1 MDFTDFGDL
10 AEDVLWGGL
19 SKDAHRQFM
28 SRCLVLAERGWG
40 KVSPNPMVGAVLVRG
55 GLVLDEGWHD
65 VFGGA
70 HAERMLFEG
79 LGSGQNED
87 FSDCILYVSLEPCAH
102 FGKTPPCA
110 NLILE
115 KGVGAVVV
123 GVLDPNPKVCGRGV
137 EILRA
142 AGVDVLVGVL
152 EDECRGLNP
161 MFWVNQLLG
170 RTAVVAK
177 WAETADGFMG
187 RIAEESSRLLP
198 TNPILSNEIELL
210 QNERLL
216 ISGEESGRW
225 VHWLRSGMDAILV
238 GVNTWNL
245 DQPKLNVRGLEVSKL
260 PIRIV
265 LDRRLRGEYSAEAVN
280 RSAAPLWVIY
290 DLNFLESDEAMGIR
304 ELQFKLLSEASGS
317 GKLVG
322 WGLELSEL
330 ESSNGNSDS
339 LNSVDR
345 ILQWLY
351 EAHGLGVIL
360 VEGGASILQSFLD
373 ADCVDELHILRNS
386 QMRLESGV
394 RSPNL
399 DRGKL
404 SRDADFGS
412 DEHWVWRR
420 DFGGRGIETEEGLN
434 SEFGILG
441 KEEGDLAE

>member
-210 QNERLL
+210 QHGRLL

-225 VHWLRSGMDAILV
+225 VHQLRSGMDAILV
-238 GVNTWNL
+238 GVNTWNF
-245 DQPKLNVRGLEVSKL
+245 DQPMLNVRGLEVSKQ

-420 DFGGRGIETEEGLN
+420 DFGGMGIETEEGLN

>member
-1 MDFTDFGDL
+1 
-10 AEDVLWGGL
+10 
-19 SKDAHRQFM
+19 M
-28 SRCLVLAERGWG
+28 SEGSLPVFEHEFWMRRCLALAERGWG
-40 KVSPNPMVGAVLVRG
+40 RVSPNPMVGAVLVRDG
-55 GLVLDEGWHD
+55 VVVAEGWHD

-79 LGSGQNED
+79 LEAVGQNED

-123 GVLDPNPKVCGRGV
+123 GVLDPNPKVSGRGV

-142 AGVDVLVGVL
+142 AGVKVLVGVMA
-152 EDECRGLNP
+152 DECRSLNGS
-161 MFWVNQLLG
+161 FWVNQVLG
-170 RTAVVAK
+170 RTAIVAK
-177 WAETADGFMG
+177 WAETGDGFMG
-187 RIAEESSRLLP
+187 RVSDERVLISGEESGCLSPR
-198 TNPILSNEIELL
+198 NPILSSEIEPLK
-210 QNERLL
+210 NDRLL

-225 VHWLRSGMDAILV
+225 VHHLRSGMDAILV

-245 DQPKLNVRGLEVSKL
+245 DQPKLNVRGLEVSKQ

-265 LDRRLRGEYSAEAVN
+265 LDRNGRGEYTLEGLS
-280 RSAAPLWVIY
+280 RSEGELWVIGG
-290 DLNFLESDEAMGIR
+290 DLNLP
-304 ELQFKLLSEASGS
+304 ELLK
-317 GKLVG
+317 
-322 WGLELSEL
+322 
-330 ESSNGNSDS
+330 
-339 LNSVDR
+339 
-345 ILQWLY
+345 WLY

-373 ADCVDELHILRNS
+373 ADCVDEIHILRNS

-394 RSPNL
+394 MSPNS

-420 DFGGRGIETEEGLN
+420 DFGGIGIETKEGLN

-441 KEEGDLAE
+441 KEEGDLGE